1 MSLGTHVHLV
11 YPATVE
17 DASTQLLRSRR
28 AEPEK
33 RTRDRG
39 QKKGEGGK
47 PEARDQAQGSARTAQ
62 AKGGGAYA
70 QSGRITAYE

>member
-1 MSLGTHVHLV
+1 MMRIDM

-17 DASTQLLRSRR
+17 DASTQLLRSPR

-39 QKKGEGGK
+39 PKKAGK
-47 PEARDQAQGSARTAQ
+47 PEARDQAQRSAKYAG

-70 QSGRITAYE
+70 QPGASPRMNDSL